1 MISRKFNYH
10 FYYLVLIVLITTLA
24 HFVPFERASL
34 APDDYAFLLMEKE
47 GLGHFL
53 TSPHRPLQYLWA
65 ETQNI
70 FIGDNSQLG
79 LFFVY
84 LSSTITILLC
94 YWLISL
100 FTKDKVTIFLIT
112 LVYSV
117 LFIKLEIYQYPGNVH
132 VNLSTSIYILSLIF
146 FLIFIRSYQNA
157 YLAMSISS
165 YSIAVF
171 WYEVGFFIPI
181 AMFTYY
187 FLVREN
193 NKKITDVLKIFL
205 PFLFVV
211 FFYSVYR
218 ITGGFGATEWLAGR
232 QVSISTIPQG
242 IVDVFHHFFGRYFV
256 RNIIYGLYKFPD
268 ISTPWLAIISFL
280 NIISAFAIYRIFQ
293 AKESL
298 DLSRKQIVFFLVL
311 FFVSIIP
318 NVLVGAVGGRN
329 VIIASIPFVV
339 FIYLILNLL
348 SKKIT
353 PYAYTL
359 LFVFSLVICQGNA
372 WNQVMASRINGSVY
386 EYLKERRQDML
397 TSDIIII
404 DTNSFA
410 ENIDYTMVKREFN
423 TLNTYYGAQAF
434 ESWGLTSMVHLVLG
448 DLKDDKEIIIS
459 VESPKLS
466 ENGNLIVVTGEVD
479 SYRSVKK
486 TSKEI
491 NPESPF
497 FVNFNKVF
505 PQGFNK
511 GKRIQLNN

>member
-1 MISRKFNYH
+1 
-10 FYYLVLIVLITTLA
+10 
-24 HFVPFERASL
+24 
-34 APDDYAFLLMEKE
+34 
-47 GLGHFL
+47 
-53 TSPHRPLQYLWA
+53 
-65 ETQNI
+65 
-70 FIGDNSQLG
+70 
-79 LFFVY
+79 
-84 LSSTITILLC
+84 
-94 YWLISL
+94 
-100 FTKDKVTIFLIT
+100 
-112 LVYSV
+112 
-117 LFIKLEIYQYPGNVH
+117 
-132 VNLSTSIYILSLIF
+132 
-146 FLIFIRSYQNA
+146 
-157 YLAMSISS
+157 MSISS